1 VKEPKWLGLHTVLVI
16 HELQLARFGGAAG
29 IRDVGLLESALAR
42 PRQIF
47 HYAEERNPVILA
59 AAYTAG
65 IIRNHPFVDGN
76 KRTGFLAGGVFLESS
91 SRRRVVAQ
99 QAETV
104 AAVLKIA
111 AGEWD
116 EATYAGWLTS
126 VTRIVR

>member
-1 VKEPKWLGLHTVLVI
+1 MKEPNWLEIQTVLVI

-47 HYAEERNPVILA
+47 HYAAERNPVILA

-65 IIRNHPFVDGN
+65 IIRNHPFIDGN
-76 KRTGFLAGGVFLESS
+76 KRTGFLDGGVFLESTGK
-91 SRRRVVAQ
+91 RRIVAD

-116 EATYAGWLTS
+116 EAAYGRWLSS
-126 VTRIVR
+126 VSKNVR

>member
-1 VKEPKWLGLHTVLVI
+1 VKEPNWLEVRTVLVI

-29 IRDVGLLESALAR
+29 IRDAGLLESALAR

-47 HYAEERNPVILA
+47 HYATEINPVIVA

-65 IIRNHPFVDGN
+65 IIRNQPFIDGN
-76 KRTGFLAGGVFLESS
+76 KRTGFLAGGVFLESAGK
-91 SRRRVVAQ
+91 RRIIAD

-116 EATYAGWLTS
+116 EAAYGLWLSS
-126 VTRIVR
+126 VTKNVR

>member
-1 VKEPKWLGLHTVLVI
+1 MKEPNWLEIHTVLVI

-29 IRDVGLLESALAR
+29 IRDAGLLGSALAR

-76 KRTGFLAGGVFLESS
+76 KRTGFLAGGVFLESTGK
-91 SRRRVVAQ
+91 RRIIAD

-116 EATYAGWLTS
+116 EAAYGRWLGS
-126 VTRIVR
+126 VTKNVR